1 MYAMQAFLLITLL
14 IGSADAGVLRS
25 KSNRANV
32 AKDAPDD
39 RADVS
44 DMLSAVEKELQKGS
58 ALSDKI
64 PRASVDE
71 KLAGENK
78 DEDDGF
84 DDLNGVIAKV
94 AADQKHASSQ
104 GVVVAAPKPVV
115 KSNQENVAEG
125 TQVDSAEKSSEHRYE
140 ADFHNLAKGIVD
152 EQKGLLAKV
161 AQAGRLNAV
170 QKVSEKSLTGVG
182 SDRKVVEEK
191 SVKGKAMTLKA
202 VEATEELAKN
212 IQQATAKAV
221 AKSNGRVG
229 KVGEGGMT
237 GEAGS
242 SKQQKAEGKDKAG
255 QDLAKQIVKAA
266 KAVDTKT
273 MALGQKTA
281 AKETVA
287 VRVVTDPAV
296 AEVEAQLLGEGV
308 KTTEAELLEA
318 GMKALE
324 KRKESEQEAKAAA
337 LKKAEAQ
344 RMAKAAAGKAAAK
357 RKADEKAEADRKAT
371 VKATVRKALDKKRAA
386 EKATVEKM
394 VAAKAAAER
403 AAEKERKAEKLA
415 ADKRT
420 AKKVAAEKKAL
431 AEKLALAAAEKAK
444 AEKKAAEEAHEAAEK
459 ATQDAAE
466 EDTAAEDHSDD
477 GDDDDDDPAH
487 DTEETTESEFEAED
501 RNAIRS
507 SEAASD
513 DFDLKMKQQWS
524 NQEYGENDNDEHE
537 PEQMEED
544 SSASQ
549 DVVAETD
556 DSDTEGEDEGDADQE
571 SF

>member
-1 MYAMQAFLLITLL
+1 MQAFLLITLL

-161 AQAGRLNAV
+161 AQAGRLNAAV

-202 VEATEELAKN
+202 IEATEELAKN

-273 MALGQKTA
+273 MALGQKAA

-357 RKADEKAEADRKAT
+357 RKADEKAEAGRKAT
-371 VKATVRKALDKKRAA
+371 LKAAVRKALDKKRAA
-386 EKATVEKM
+386 EKAEVEKM

-403 AAEKERKAEKLA
+403 AAEKERKAEKQA

-420 AKKVAAEKKAL
+420 AERVAADQKAL

-524 NQEYGENDNDEHE
+524 NQEYGENDSDEHE